1 MKTSG
6 DTLLRTAT
14 RYSAGRCL
22 ALCLLTVASA
32 GTGLL
37 LPYVLGRT
45 VDALLAAHSAGGGD
59 PAGGDAA
66 HWLVLCA
73 ALLGGLTLLDCCESV
88 LTGATSARTTAW
100 LRRRLV
106 RHVLAVGPG
115 ATARFPAGDLVARL
129 VGGTAQAG
137 PAPATVAALAATLV
151 LPVGAI
157 AALALTD
164 LWLAAAFLAG
174 APALALLLR
183 AFARASSDCVA
194 AYLRAQGSIATR
206 LTEAIG
212 GARTIAAARTAD
224 REAARVLEPLP
235 ELSHQGLRLW
245 RVQGRA
251 SAGAVALAPL
261 LQIAVIATAGLL
273 LLHHRLSVGELL
285 AASRY
290 AVLATGVGVL
300 VGDLA
305 ALVRTRAA
313 AQRLGE
319 VLDEPAPQHGDAQLA
334 PGGGRLELRGVTAR
348 RDGRTVLDHIDL
360 TVPAGETLAVVGASG
375 AGKSLLA
382 ALAGRL
388 ADPDEGTVLLDG
400 TPLPELGRTELRAA
414 IGYAFER
421 PALLGDTLADTI
433 ALGPDP
439 RTPDADRGALGPDP
453 RTPDADRVALGPDPR
468 TPDADRVA
476 LGPDPRTP
484 DADRGAL
491 GPDPRTPDA
500 DRGALGPD
508 PRTPDADRVALGP
521 DPRTPDAD
529 RVALGPDP
537 RTPDADRVALGPDPR
552 PPHGDRVLRAA
563 EAAHADGFVRRLPDG
578 YATACADAPLSG
590 GEVQRL
596 GLARAF
602 AHGGRL
608 LVLDDALSS
617 LDMITEREIAAAL
630 LRHAPGTTRL
640 VVAHRATTAA
650 RASTVAWLDAGRL
663 RALGPHAR
671 LWNDPAY
678 RAVFAGDGASRT
690 DEAAGAAGADRD
702 SEADGA
708 DGATGAGGAA

>member
-1 MKTSG
+1 MRGPVKTSG

-484 DADRGAL
+484 DADR
-491 GPDPRTPDA
+491 
-500 DRGALGPD
+500 
-508 PRTPDADRVALGP
+508 
-521 DPRTPDAD
+521 
-529 RVALGPDP
+529 
-537 RTPDADRVALGPDPR
+537 VALGPDPR

>member
-484 DADRGAL
+484 DADR
-491 GPDPRTPDA
+491 
-500 DRGALGPD
+500 
-508 PRTPDADRVALGP
+508 
-521 DPRTPDAD
+521 
-529 RVALGPDP
+529 
-537 RTPDADRVALGPDPR
+537 VALGPDPR

>member
-1 MKTSG
+1 MRGQVKTSSG
-6 DTLLRTAT
+6 DALLRTAT

-32 GTGLL
+32 GVGLL
-37 LPYVLGRT
+37 LPYVIGRT
-45 VDALLAAHSAGGGD
+45 VDALFAAHAAGAADSVSGD
-59 PAGGDAA
+59 VG
-66 HWLVLCA
+66 HWLLIAA
-73 ALLGGLTLLDCCESV
+73 ALVGGLMLLDCCEGV
-88 LTGATSARTTAW
+88 LTGTTNARTTAW
-100 LRRRLV
+100 LRGRLV
-106 RHVLAVGPG
+106 RHVLAAGPG

-157 AALALTD
+157 VALGLTD
-164 LWLAAAFLAG
+164 LWLVAAFLVG

-183 AFARASSDCVA
+183 TFARASSDCVA
-194 AYLRAQGSIATR
+194 AYLRAQGDIATR

-212 GARTIAAARTAD
+212 GARTIAAAHTAD
-224 REAARVLEPLP
+224 REATRVLEPLP
-235 ELSHQGLRLW
+235 RLVHQGLRLW

-251 SAGAVALAPL
+251 SAGAVTLAPL
-261 LQIAVIATAGLL
+261 LQITVIATAGVLL
-273 LLHHRLSVGELL
+273 LRHQLSVGELL

-290 AVLATGVGVL
+290 AALATGVGML
-300 VGDLA
+300 VGDIATLA
-305 ALVRTRAA
+305 RTRAA
-313 AQRLGE
+313 GQRLGD
-319 VLDEPAPQHGDAQLA
+319 VLDEPAPRHGDARLGD
-334 PGGGRLELRGVTAR
+334 GGGRLELRGVTVR
-348 RDGRTVLDHIDL
+348 RDGRTVLDHVDL

-388 ADPDEGTVLLDG
+388 ADPDDGTVLLDG
-400 TPLPELGRTELRAA
+400 TPLPELSRTELRAA

-421 PALLGDTLADTI
+421 PTLLGDTLADTI

-439 RTPDADRGALGPDP
+439 RTTHP
-453 RTPDADRVALGPDPR
+453 DRVVG
-468 TPDADRVA
+468 
-476 LGPDPRTP
+476 
-484 DADRGAL
+484 
-491 GPDPRTPDA
+491 
-500 DRGALGPD
+500 
-508 PRTPDADRVALGP
+508 
-521 DPRTPDAD
+521 
-529 RVALGPDP
+529 
-537 RTPDADRVALGPDPR
+537 
-552 PPHGDRVLRAA
+552 AA

-590 GEVQRL
+590 GEAQRL

-650 RASTVAWLDAGRL
+650 RATTVAWLDAGSV
-663 RALGPHAR
+663 RALGPHER
-671 LWNDPAY
+671 LWHDPAY
-678 RAVFAGDGASRT
+678 RAVFAGDGDS
-690 DEAAGAAGADRD
+690 AGV
-702 SEADGA
+702 
-708 DGATGAGGAA
+708 GGAA